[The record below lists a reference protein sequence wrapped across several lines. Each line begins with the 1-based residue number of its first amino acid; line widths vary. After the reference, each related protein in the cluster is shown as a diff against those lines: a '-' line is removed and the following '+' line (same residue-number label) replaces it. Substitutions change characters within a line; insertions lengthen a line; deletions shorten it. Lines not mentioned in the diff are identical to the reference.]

1 MDLDLTVPREE
12 TKERFCEVVRLHS
25 GAMFRTARALT
36 GSDADAEDAVGEAV
50 LRAWQSYG
58 ALRDPLAVRA
68 WLLKITANCA
78 REQYRKTGRLIP
90 VDTLETAAPERDA
103 DAAQDLWQ
111 AVNRLP
117 RDQRAAVV
125 LFYYE
130 DLTLAQSA
138 PILGVAQ
145 GTVKSR
151 LSRARARLRVLLD
164 EEEEI

>member
-36 GSDADAEDAVGEAV
+36 SSDADAEDAVGEAV
-50 LRAWQSYG
+50 LRAWQGYG

-130 DLTLAQSA
+130 DLTLAQIA